1 MPAKAL
7 RRAADSGDV
16 IFSFQ
21 SKTFAGLQNKY
32 YQPAD
37 TLQAKN
43 NILLSTISIPQTNP
57 ETANCRAI
65 IAVTHFAST
74 VFSQ

>member
-21 SKTFAGLQNKY
+21 SKTFAGLQNRY

-43 NILLSTISIPQTNP
+43 NILLSAISIPQTNP
-57 ETANCRAI
+57 GFQTRA
-65 IAVTHFAST
+65 AREKSNLE
-74 VFSQ
+74 Q